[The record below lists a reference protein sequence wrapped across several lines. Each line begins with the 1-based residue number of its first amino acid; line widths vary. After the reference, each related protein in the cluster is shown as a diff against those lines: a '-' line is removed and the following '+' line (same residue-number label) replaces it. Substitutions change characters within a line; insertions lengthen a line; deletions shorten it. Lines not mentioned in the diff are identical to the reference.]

1 MQVSNVALLNR
12 EETVMKVLRYGL
24 MALVVALCA
33 VGCAKTVK
41 PVTAPAATTAA
52 PAANPAPTTSTAAA
66 PAQTQVSPLDDP
78 NNILYKKIVYF
89 DFDKSNIKPEFLDLL
104 TAHAKY
110 LIANPNQKIRI
121 EGYTDERGTW
131 EYNIALGDRRAQSV
145 RRFLLFQG
153 VNPDQISTV
162 SYGEAHS
169 VCSEHNEG
177 CWSQNRR
184 AVLVY
189 LNQ

>member
-1 MQVSNVALLNR
+1 
-12 EETVMKVLRYGL
+12 MKTLRYGFVML
-24 MALVVALCA
+24 ALALFIA
-33 VGCAKTVK
+33 GCAKTVK
-41 PVTAPAATTAA
+41 PVTAPAAVTTPPVTAA
-52 PAANPAPTTSTAAA
+52 PTMTTAAA
-66 PAQTQVSPLDDP
+66 PSQTTLSPLDDP
-78 NNILYKKIVYF
+78 NNILYQKTVYF

-110 LIANPNQKIRI
+110 LMAHPEARVRI

-153 VNPDQISTV
+153 VNPNQLSTV
-162 SYGEAHS
+162 SYGEAHA
-169 VCSEHNEG
+169 VCHEHDEA
-177 CWSQNRR
+177 CWHLNRR

-189 LNQ
+189 LTQ

>member
-1 MQVSNVALLNR
+1 MKTLRFGCMALAVALF
-12 EETVMKVLRYGL
+12 
-24 MALVVALCA
+24 AA
-33 VGCAKTVK
+33 GCAKTVK
-41 PVTAPAATTAA
+41 PVTAPAVTTHVAA
-52 PAANPAPTTSTAAA
+52 PSTAPTMSTAAA
-66 PAQTQVSPLDDP
+66 PPQTQVSPLDDP

-162 SYGEAHS
+162 SYGEAHA
-169 VCSEHNEG
+169 VCSEHIES

-189 LNQ
+189 LSQ

>member
-1 MQVSNVALLNR
+1 
-12 EETVMKVLRYGL
+12 MKVLRSGL
-24 MALVVALCA
+24 LVLTIAFFA
-33 VGCAKTVK
+33 AGCAKTVQ
-41 PVTAPAATTAA
+41 PVMAPPVTTAA
-52 PAANPAPTTSTAAA
+52 PASTAPTTSTAAA
-66 PAQTQVSPLDDP
+66 PAQTQLSPLDDP
-78 NNILYKKIVYF
+78 NNILYKKVVYF

-153 VNPDQISTV
+153 VNQI
-162 SYGEAHS
+162 GRAH
-169 VCSEHNEG
+169 V
-177 CWSQNRR
+177 
-184 AVLVY
+184 
-189 LNQ
+189 

>member
-1 MQVSNVALLNR
+1 
-12 EETVMKVLRYGL
+12 MKTLRYGFVML
-24 MALVVALCA
+24 ALALFIA
-33 VGCAKTVK
+33 GCAKIVK
-41 PVTAPAATTAA
+41 PVTAPAAVTTPPVTAA
-52 PAANPAPTTSTAAA
+52 PTTTTAAA
-66 PAQTQVSPLDDP
+66 PSQTTLSPLDDP
-78 NNILYKKIVYF
+78 NNILYQKTVYF

-110 LIANPNQKIRI
+110 LMAHPEARVRI

-153 VNPDQISTV
+153 VNPNQLSTV
-162 SYGEAHS
+162 SYGEAHA
-169 VCSEHNEG
+169 VCHEHDEA
-177 CWSQNRR
+177 CWHLNRR

-189 LNQ
+189 LTQ

>member
-1 MQVSNVALLNR
+1 
-12 EETVMKVLRYGL
+12 
-24 MALVVALCA
+24 VV
-33 VGCAKTVK
+33 T
-41 PVTAPAATTAA
+41 PAATTVAPAA
-52 PAANPAPTTSTAAA
+52 PAPTPSTAAA
-66 PAQTQVSPLDDP
+66 PAVTQLSPLDDP
-78 NNILYKKIVYF
+78 NNILYKRVVNF

-162 SYGEAHS
+162 SYGEAHP

>member
-1 MQVSNVALLNR
+1 
-12 EETVMKVLRYGL
+12 MKIQRYGL
-24 MALVVALCA
+24 WVLALALLMA
-33 VGCAKTVK
+33 GCAKTVK
-41 PVTAPAATTAA
+41 PVTTPAATTAA
-52 PAANPAPTTSTAAA
+52 PPAMTAPASSTATP
-66 PAQTQVSPLDDP
+66 PAETQLSPLDDP
-78 NNILYKKIVYF
+78 SNILYKKTVYF

-110 LIANPNQKIRI
+110 LIAHPEARVRI

-131 EYNIALGDRRAQSV
+131 EYNIALGDRRAQSL

-153 VNPDQISTV
+153 VNPDQLSTV
-162 SYGEAHS
+162 SYGEAHA

-177 CWSQNRR
+177 CWHLNRR

-189 LNQ
+189 LTQ

>member
-1 MQVSNVALLNR
+1 MKVLHYVFVALTVALL
-12 EETVMKVLRYGL
+12 
-24 MALVVALCA
+24 AA
-33 VGCAKTVK
+33 GCAKTVK
-41 PVTAPAATTAA
+41 PVTAPAVTTQAA
-52 PAANPAPTTSTAAA
+52 PASSAPKATTAAA
-66 PAQTQVSPLDDP
+66 PAQVQISPLDDP
-78 NNILYKKIVYF
+78 NNILYKKVVYF

-162 SYGEAHS
+162 SYGEAHP
-169 VCSEHNEG
+169 VCSEHNED
-177 CWSQNRR
+177 CWSKNRR

-189 LNQ
+189 LSQ

>member
-1 MQVSNVALLNR
+1 
-12 EETVMKVLRYGL
+12 MKFLRYGL
-24 MALVVALCA
+24 MAFAVALFA
-33 VGCAKTVK
+33 AGCAKTVK
-41 PVTAPAATTAA
+41 PVTPPPAAAPTAPATTP
-52 PAANPAPTTSTAAA
+52 PATSTAAP
-66 PAQTQVSPLDDP
+66 PAATQLSPLDDP
-78 NNILYKKIVYF
+78 SNILYKKVVYF
-89 DFDKSNIKPEFLDLL
+89 EFDKSNIKPEFLDML

-110 LIANPNQKIRI
+110 LLAHPSQKIRI

-162 SYGEAHS
+162 SYGEAHA

>member
-1 MQVSNVALLNR
+1 
-12 EETVMKVLRYGL
+12 MKVLRYGL
-24 MALVVALCA
+24 MILAVALFA
-33 VGCAKTVK
+33 AGCAKTVK
-41 PVTAPAATTAA
+41 PVVTPVASTAA
-52 PAANPAPTTSTAAA
+52 PAATAPTPSTAAA
-66 PAQTQVSPLDDP
+66 PAATQLSPLDDP
-78 NNILYKKIVYF
+78 NNILYKKVVYF

-162 SYGEAHS
+162 SYGEAHP
-169 VCSEHNEG
+169 VCTEHNEG

-184 AVLVY
+184 GVLVY
-189 LNQ
+189 LSQ